1 MEPSFTPHI
10 PLALTFDDVLLA
22 PRPSDILPADAQ
34 LATRVTRNLMIP
46 APLLSAAMDTVTEA
60 PLAIALAQLG
70 GLGVLHRNLSPHD
83 QAAQV
88 GMVKATQGQPGA
100 AVDASGHLLAAAA
113 TSPGESG
120 WARAQA
126 LIEAGVD
133 VLVVD
138 TAHGLA
144 QSVLDMVR
152 KVKDAHP
159 ALQVMAGNVA
169 TAEGVEVLV
178 QAGADA
184 IKVGIG
190 PGSICTT
197 RVVAGVGV
205 PQLGAVMDCAAAARQ
220 FNVPIIADGG
230 IRYSGD
236 MVKALAAGAAAVM
249 LGSAFAGTDEA
260 PGELIESNGHRFR
273 VYRGMGSLGAM
284 AKGSAERYFQTLT
297 ADTGKLVPEGVEG
310 LVPAKGPLANVVHQ
324 FLGGLRAG
332 MGYIGAPTVADM
344 PTRARFVQI
353 TASGIRES
361 HPHTLSSM
369 QAAPNYAS
377 AGKQA

>member
-1 MEPSFTPHI
+1 MEPSFTPI
-10 PLALTFDDVLLA
+10 TLALTFDDVLLA
-22 PRPSDILPADAQ
+22 PRPSTILPADAK
-34 LATRVTRNLMIP
+34 LATRVTRTLTIP

-70 GLGVLHRNLSPHD
+70 GLGVLHRNMDAPT

-88 GMVKATQGQPGA
+88 RMVKEHKADANA
-100 AVDASGHLLAAAA
+100 AVDAHGHLLAAAA

-144 QSVLDMVR
+144 QSVLDMVK

-159 ALQVMAGNVA
+159 TLQVMAGNVA
-169 TAEGVEVLV
+169 TAEGVEALA

-205 PQLGAVMDCAAAARQ
+205 PQLGAVLDCAAAAKQ
-220 FNVPIIADGG
+220 VNLPIIADGG

-260 PGELIESNGHRFR
+260 PGEAIETNGHRFR
-273 VYRGMGSLGAM
+273 VYRGMGSLAAM
-284 AKGSAERYFQTLT
+284 AKGSAERYFQTT
-297 ADTGKLVPEGVEG
+297 TQPNKLVPEGVEG
-310 LVPAKGPLANVVHQ
+310 LVPAKGPLSGVVHQ

-332 MGYIGAPTVADM
+332 MGYIGAATVADM

-353 TASGIRES
+353 TAAGMRES

-369 QAAPNYAS
+369 QAAPNYA
-377 AGKQA
+377 AKQA